1 MQRWT
6 SILHQ
11 TISTTRGVRDQP
23 GVIDVWIK
31 LQVSR
36 KPCFHT
42 GLNVNNESTT
52 NETQQHWPHSDRP
65 AVSLALIHAYAF
77 IHSCFN
83 ICCQIRS
90 NLMYLQGT
98 IFRAHNHTK
107 QAKNR
112 QISDRSVCG
121 ECVCIRVNHKLALYL
136 KPKTALISQHLTSAR
151 FHISTWP
158 NLIWKHWKST
168 FDNTVKKS
176 H

>member
-1 MQRWT
+1 MLCCQRLVSYLMQCWT

-42 GLNVNNESTT
+42 GPDMNNESTT

-65 AVSLALIHAYAF
+65 AVRWALIHAFAF
-77 IHSCFN
+77 IHFFIS

-90 NLMYLQGT
+90 DLMYLQGT
-98 IFRAHNHTK
+98 ISGHITPQSQQKNKQTGQILDNRVQCVDCMSINQTK
-107 QAKNR
+107 IA
-112 QISDRSVCG
+112 ICTSSVNK
-121 ECVCIRVNHKLALYL
+121 RWFLNL
-136 KPKTALISQHLTSAR
+136 KEH
-151 FHISTWP
+151 
-158 NLIWKHWKST
+158 
-168 FDNTVKKS
+168 
-176 H
+176 

>member
-1 MQRWT
+1 MLCCQRLVTYLMQCWT

-42 GLNVNNESTT
+42 GPDMNNESTT

-65 AVSLALIHAYAF
+65 AVSWALIHAYAF
-77 IHSCFN
+77 IHFFII

-90 NLMYLQGT
+90 DLMHKKLFSGYITTQS
-98 IFRAHNHTK
+98 RQKNK
-107 QAKNR
+107 QNKYWTVE
-112 QISDRSVCG
+112 QSVLSVYRSVKTKS
-121 ECVCIRVNHKLALYL
+121 HLYIFSEPEMVL
-136 KPKTALISQHLTSAR
+136 KPKTALIV
-151 FHISTWP
+151 
-158 NLIWKHWKST
+158 
-168 FDNTVKKS
+168 NT
-176 H
+176 